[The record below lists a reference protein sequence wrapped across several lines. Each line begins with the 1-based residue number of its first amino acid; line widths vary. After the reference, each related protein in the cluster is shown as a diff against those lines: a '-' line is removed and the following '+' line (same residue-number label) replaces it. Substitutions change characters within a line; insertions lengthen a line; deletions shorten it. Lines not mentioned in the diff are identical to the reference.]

1 MEATRFAAIRK
12 HFRSLVGLG
21 GFGRPFCLGARLL
34 FAYALAQNATII
46 TVRPAAKILTWLI
59 AAPFMALILGT
70 IAADGMAI
78 PNHEIRTGALCIAG
92 FIFAA
97 VGCVSLLTWKK

>member
-1 MEATRFAAIRK
+1 
-12 HFRSLVGLG
+12 
-21 GFGRPFCLGARLL
+21 
-34 FAYALAQNATII
+34 
-46 TVRPAAKILTWLI
+46 
-59 AAPFMALILGT
+59 
-70 IAADGMAI
+70 MAI

>member
-1 MEATRFAAIRK
+1 
-12 HFRSLVGLG
+12 LG

-34 FAYALAQNATII
+34 FACALAQNATII
-46 TVRPAAKILTWLI
+46 RAVRPAAKIATWLI
-59 AAPFMALILGT
+59 AAPFMALTLGT

-78 PNHEIRTGALCIAG
+78 PNDEILTGALCIAG

>member
-1 MEATRFAAIRK
+1 MVDSSSF
-12 HFRSLVGLG
+12 H
-21 GFGRPFCLGARLL
+21 GAD
-34 FAYALAQNATII
+34 
-46 TVRPAAKILTWLI
+46 TW
-59 AAPFMALILGT
+59 T

-78 PNHEIRTGALCIAG
+78 PNDEILTGALCIAG